1 MKQQVRFAVF
11 LPSRSTSSRPLHH
24 DVTAVFLRTVHDKR
38 ANLYIFT
45 GRVTCHSRTPLRLQ
59 WVASGKLLDKYCYCN
74 PVVQTMWYS
83 CTGFTCDRKSPHF
96 VACCASH
103 SQPLL
108 SAVACACVVMR
119 WGGSKKL
126 PQSNCFAESKRWC
139 WLQMS
144 NSSYWANACSGA
156 MGRNE
161 TSLMNSVYTI
171 SSVIV
176 RNTVRF
182 L

>member
-24 DVTAVFLRTVHDKR
+24 DVTAVLLRTVHDKR

-74 PVVQTMWYS
+74 PVVQTMWYWLYRI
-83 CTGFTCDRKSPHF
+83 TCDRKSPHF

-103 SQPLL
+103 SFRLL
-108 SAVACACVVMR
+108 HAAASSCDGAAAKSCPKAIVLRRASGGA
-119 WGGSKKL
+119 GSKCRIHL
-126 PQSNCFAESKRWC
+126 IGRTLVAE
-139 WLQMS
+139 L
-144 NSSYWANACSGA
+144 WA
-156 MGRNE
+156 E
-161 TSLMNSVYTI
+161 TRPL
-171 SSVIV
+171 
-176 RNTVRF
+176 
-182 L
+182 